1 MFQRCRFR
9 NHTVFLQ
16 TTNQTSLTRNTNFI
30 IFFQKK
36 KTKHDKI
43 FITSHSDLKRLR
55 SSFTLD
61 VFFRWCFTLLPWDS
75 SPWLSAAFGVEIF
88 VGSRG
93 FFHPHIFFAQQIQG
107 GPLRVMEVK
116 SSFLPIQSHPF
127 FWVVATQIFFIFT
140 ADPWGRWTQFD
151 EHIFQMGW
159 FNHQPVLDIKKKK
172 RFSYPWRDPW
182 DVTGNI
188 YLHFCWV
195 DLFLWVF
202 M

>member
-1 MFQRCRFR
+1 M
-9 NHTVFLQ
+9 
-16 TTNQTSLTRNTNFI
+16 S
-30 IFFQKK
+30 FQKSYRIPSNDKSNLIDQKYQLYNIFSWK
-36 KTKHDKI
+36 KKQNMTKYLSPPI
-43 FITSHSDLKRLR
+43 PTSNDFDQV
-55 SSFTLD
+55 SFWTC
-61 VFFRWCFTLLPWDS
+61 FFRWCFTLLPWDS

-159 FNHQPVLDIKKKK
+159 FNHQPVLDIKKNT
-172 RFSYPWRDPW
+172 FFIPL
-182 DVTGNI
+182 TGSMG
-188 YLHFCWV
+188 CDW
-195 DLFLWVF
+195 
-202 M
+202 